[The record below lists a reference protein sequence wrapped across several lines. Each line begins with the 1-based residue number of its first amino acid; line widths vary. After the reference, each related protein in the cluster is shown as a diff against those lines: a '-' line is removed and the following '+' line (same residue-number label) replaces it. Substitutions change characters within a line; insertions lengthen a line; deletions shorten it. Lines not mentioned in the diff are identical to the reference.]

1 MSLRRV
7 GGLAAMALA
16 SVLWM
21 SCGQVYRPVVIPI
34 NTIPP
39 NPANFHAV
47 FSVNANVPFNQG
59 TAMQIDVSGDS
70 EIGAAEMGVNP
81 THGIS
86 LPNNSRVFVAAA
98 GSLFQGEADVV
109 TAFTPA
115 VDSRLGSGFGTTTVF
130 TYPSTGNG
138 QSSNIVFLSESEP
151 GNVVTVTLSS
161 PISTAVV
168 GAEILISAVSLN
180 GTIVNGYNGSFV
192 ISSVSGTTLTYTAST
207 ANLPS
212 VSSSGLATVPVV
224 CPYLPDFLATSQNTV
239 VYVADYGVEN
249 GANCNL
255 PTTDSVGYL
264 SVSLNSIPT
273 FEYLP
278 AGSHPVGLAETSNAQ
293 NLYVLNQGSS
303 TVAPN
308 VTDLSPVDLTPY
320 CPSSAPPCPISVG
333 ANPVWITARPDGERV
348 YVVSEG
354 TGELYTINTLT
365 NTLVSGSPQLLG
377 GPGANFVLY
386 DPSMSRLYA
395 TNPSTGTV
403 FVFDATTD
411 PPTPIRSPLGLTIPA
426 PPIPANTPPCT
437 TGKCSYSSVAPVGVA
452 ALIDGSRFYVAS
464 YVTAAPGSPCPD
476 PNVTAAGCVIPQVT
490 VFDTGTLAVKTTVFP
505 LLAPLTLTSPVD
517 GVQPFAVAPVAY
529 CQPAVPYSPAFT
541 RFRMFAAAAVD
552 GSHVYASICDGGE
565 VADIFTTTNTIS
577 VEGNSPDTLVTDLLA
592 PFSAGAPGS
601 NGQPS
606 PQYATF
612 LFTGQ

>member
-16 SVLWM
+16 TVLWM

-47 FSVNANVPFNQG
+47 FSINANVPFNQG

-70 EIGAAEMGVNP
+70 EIGAADMGVNP

-86 LPNNSRVFVAAA
+86 MPNNSRVFVAAA
-98 GSLFQGEADVV
+98 GSVYQGQADVV

-115 VDSRLGSGFGTTTVF
+115 VDSRIASGFGTTTVF

-138 QSSNIVFLSESEP
+138 QSSNIAQLSET
-151 GNVVTVTLSS
+151 GNVVTVNLSS
-161 PISTAVV
+161 LISTAQV
-168 GAEILISAVSLN
+168 GAEILISGVS
-180 GTIVNGYNGSFV
+180 VSGYNGSFV
-192 ISSVSGTTLTYTAST
+192 ISSASGTTLQYTATST
-207 ANLPS
+207 GLATVL
-212 VSSSGLATVPVV
+212 SSGVATVPVV
-224 CPYLPDFLATSQNTV
+224 CPYLPDFLATSQNNV

-249 GANCNL
+249 GSNCNL

-264 SVSLNSIPT
+264 SASLNSIT
-273 FEYLP
+273 NIEYLP
-278 AGSHPVGLAETSNAQ
+278 GSHPVGLAETANGQ
-293 NLYVLNQGSS
+293 NLYVLNQGSA

-320 CPSSAPPCPISVG
+320 CPSSAPPCPITVG
-333 ANPVWITARPDGERV
+333 ANPVWITARPDGQRV
-348 YVVSEG
+348 YVVSQG
-354 TGELYTINTLT
+354 TGELYTINTAT
-365 NTLVSGSPQLLG
+365 NTLVPGSPQSLG

-386 DPSMSRLYA
+386 DSSLSRLYA

-411 PPTPIRSPLGLTIPA
+411 PPTPIGSPSGLSIPA
-426 PPIPANTPPCT
+426 PPPCVTPGICGPVT
-437 TGKCSYSSVAPVGVA
+437 PVGVA
-452 ALIDGSRFYVAS
+452 ALSDGSRFYVAS
-464 YVTAAPGSPCPD
+464 YVVSNSTCPD
-476 PNVTAAGCVIPQVT
+476 PNVTATGCVIPQVT
-490 VFDTGTLAVKTTVFP
+490 VFDTGTLAIKTTVFP

-529 CQPAVPYSPAFT
+529 CEPAIPYSPAFT

-552 GSHVYASICDGGE
+552 GSHVYANICDGGE

-577 VEGNSPDTLVTDLLA
+577 VQGNSPDTLVTDLLA

-606 PQYATF
+606 PQYPTF

>member
-1 MSLRRV
+1 MRFRRV
-7 GGLAAMALA
+7 GGLAAIALA

-47 FSVNANVPFNQG
+47 FSVNANVAFNQG

-70 EIGAAEMGVNP
+70 EIGAADMGVNP

-98 GSLFQGEADVV
+98 GSVFQGEADVV

-115 VDSRLGSGFGTTTVF
+115 ADSRIATGFGTTTVF

-138 QSSNIVFLSESEP
+138 QSANIASLTEA
-151 GNVVTVTLSS
+151 GNIVTVTLSS

-168 GAEILISAVSLN
+168 GAEILISAVSV
-180 GTIVNGYNGSFV
+180 GGYDGSFV
-192 ISSVSGTTLTYTAST
+192 ISSASGTTLTYTASV
-207 ANLPS
+207 AGLAP
-212 VSSSGLATVPVV
+212 VSSSGTTPAGLATVPVV
-224 CPYLPDFLATSQNTV
+224 CPYLPDFLATSQNSV
-239 VYVADYGVEN
+239 VYVADYGVES
-249 GANCNL
+249 GLNCNL

-264 SVSLNSIPT
+264 SASLNSIT
-273 FEYLP
+273 NIEYLP
-278 AGSHPVGLAETSNAQ
+278 AGSHPVGLAETANGQ
-293 NLYVLNQGSS
+293 NLYVLNQGSG
-303 TVAPN
+303 TVSPN

-320 CPSSAPPCPISVG
+320 CPTSAPPCPISVG
-333 ANPVWITARPDGERV
+333 ANPVWITARPDGLRV

-354 TGELYTINTLT
+354 TGELYTINTQT
-365 NTLVSGSPQLLG
+365 NTLIQPNQSLG
-377 GPGANFVLY
+377 GPGANFVVY
-386 DPSMSRLYA
+386 DSSLSRLYA
-395 TNPSTGTV
+395 TNPSTNAV

-411 PPTPIRSPLGLTIPA
+411 PPTPIGSPLGLSISA

-437 TGKCSYSSVAPVGVA
+437 GGTCSYSSVMPVGVT
-452 ALIDGSRFYVAS
+452 ALSDGSRFYVAS
-464 YVTAAPGSPCPD
+464 YVVSDSTCPD
-476 PNVTAAGCVIPQVT
+476 PNVTATGCVIPQVT

-529 CQPAVPYSPAFT
+529 CMPAVPYSPAFT
-541 RFRMFAAAAVD
+541 RFRMFAAASVD
-552 GSHVYASICDGGE
+552 ASHVYASICDGGA
-565 VADIFTTTNTIS
+565 VADIFTTTDTIS
-577 VEGNSPDTLVTDLLA
+577 VGSNVTDTLITDLLA
-592 PFSAGAPGS
+592 PFSAAAPV
-601 NGQPS
+601 NGQPP
-606 PQYATF
+606 PQYPAF